1 MADVPV
7 KSSPV
12 SDETAEGQETSA
24 GVGAAADERAA
35 EKGERGLSDLVRRAV
50 SAGMG
55 AASRGKDD
63 IMRAAATEMRG
74 WLDRLDLDGEIV
86 RALSQMTIEIKA
98 EIRFKPNEDG
108 TKLIAETSTETTTK
122 RK

>member
-1 MADVPV
+1 MGDVPA
-7 KSSPV
+7 KTPPV
-12 SDETAEGQETSA
+12 SDELPEGSES
-24 GVGAAADERAA
+24 AAAAEEKAA

-50 SAGMG
+50 SAGVG
-55 AASRGKDD
+55 AASRGKED